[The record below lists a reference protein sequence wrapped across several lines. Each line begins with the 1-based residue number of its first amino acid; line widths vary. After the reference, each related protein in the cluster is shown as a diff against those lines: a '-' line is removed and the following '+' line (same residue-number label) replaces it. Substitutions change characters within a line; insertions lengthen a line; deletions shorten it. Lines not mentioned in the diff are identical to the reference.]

1 MGTHS
6 TSADPGVALV
16 TGGAGGIGW
25 AICQRL
31 AGAGYRVIIA
41 DLDADTARQRAADL
55 GTGHAALGVDLTNRQ
70 AAAALVARAAE
81 QAGGGLRLVV
91 NNAGMTDS
99 GGHTLCA
106 MPQAAFERIVALNL
120 TAVDHICTAAQ
131 EVLKPGGVV
140 INIASGAAWRPLPL
154 RGPYSATKAA
164 LVALTEALAPAFA
177 ARGLRIAGV
186 APGYTLTPLVEEL
199 HRAGRL
205 DLDAVAAGI
214 PLGRLAVPQDI
225 ADAVAFMASDAGVA
239 MAGQVLL
246 VDGGSAQGQAPL
258 TGAPEHGT
266 QAGPGEM
273 VWLGARA
280 DATGFVSANLESLGT
295 ITPLGAVIDGTQ
307 FRGGAAPADV
317 LTSARETAR
326 ACAAH
331 SARSRD
337 FALVFVSA
345 PGDTPLD
352 RAGQAAQAMLAR
364 TLALEWARAG
374 LRVNAVAWRGG
385 DDRELAALC
394 RFLAGPEA
402 RYITGQTIV
411 AGRLPDHAVRP

>member
-1 MGTHS
+1 MATES
-6 TSADPGVALV
+6 TSDNPGAALV

-31 AGAGYRVIIA
+31 ADAGYRVIIA
-41 DLDADTARQRAADL
+41 DLDADAARDRAADL
-55 GTGHAALGVDLTNRQ
+55 GTGHAALGVDLTDPQ

-81 QAGGGLRLVV
+81 LSRGGLRLVV

-120 TAVDHICTAAQ
+120 TAVERICMAAQ
-131 EVLKPGGVV
+131 EALKPGGVV

-164 LVALTEALAPAFA
+164 LAALTKALGPAFA
-177 ARGLRIAGV
+177 ARGLRIGGV

-199 HRAGRL
+199 HRTGQL

-214 PLGRLAVPQDI
+214 PLGRLAMPHDI
-225 ADAVAFMASDAGVA
+225 ADAVAFMASDAGAV
-239 MAGQVLL
+239 MAGQTLL
-246 VDGGSAQGQAPL
+246 VDGGSAQGQAPR
-258 TGAPEHGT
+258 TGAPEPGT

-273 VWLGARA
+273 VWLGAPD
-280 DATGFVSANLESLGT
+280 DATGFVPASFENLST
-295 ITPLGAVIDGTQ
+295 ITPLGAVIDATHRHGGT
-307 FRGGAAPADV
+307 APADV
-317 LTSARETAR
+317 LTGARDTAR

-331 SARSRD
+331 PSRSRD
-337 FALVFVSA
+337 FALVFVFA

-352 RAGQAAQAMLAR
+352 RAAQAAQAMLAR
-364 TLALEWARAG
+364 TLALEWAHAG

-385 DDRELAALC
+385 DDKDLAALC
-394 RFLAGPEA
+394 RFLAGPGA
-402 RYITGQTIV
+402 SYITGQTITAGQLPDQ
-411 AGRLPDHAVRP
+411 AGRP